1 MQANRYLPQLGDY
14 KIIKRI
20 VHLRLELSKDTTN
33 RDVSQVKPRP
43 MGRDSLVRAVVA
55 E

>member
-1 MQANRYLPQLGDY
+1 MQANRYLTQFGYY

-33 RDVSQVKPRP
+33 RDVSQAKPRP
-43 MGRDSLVRAVVA
+43 MGGDSLVRAVVV